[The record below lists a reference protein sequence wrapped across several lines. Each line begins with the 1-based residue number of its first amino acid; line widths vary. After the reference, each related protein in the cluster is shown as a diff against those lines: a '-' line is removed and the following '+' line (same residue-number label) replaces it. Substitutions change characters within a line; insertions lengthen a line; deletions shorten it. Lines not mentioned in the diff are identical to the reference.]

1 MPPGLWSSNLMILI
15 KFKDNFNQIEFYL
28 FLALVIRCARDELA
42 RAIPCANLPTTTL
55 EMYPRM
61 NIREWLKKMKRSKKN
76 QFWVGSPRHLKWIL
90 KLLLEKG

>member
-1 MPPGLWSSNLMILI
+1 MPPGLWSSNLKIILI
-15 KFKDNFNQIEFYL
+15 KFKDNVYL